1 METSPRELTV
11 RAVLTGIVL
20 GIVFGAA
27 NAYIGLKVGLTVSTS
42 VPVAVMT
49 VGAFSALGRGRSTI
63 LEANLSQTIGS
74 ASSSLASGLIFT
86 TPALFLWGRDPEL
99 LQLIVLGATG
109 GLLGVLI
116 MVPLRKALIVEAHD
130 ELPYPEGTACANVL
144 TAAESGGASARPV
157 FIGLGLGALFKGL
170 TSFGRLWPGEVSA
183 RLPRTE
189 AGLELSPALLGV
201 GYILG
206 PRIGALMVAGAAV
219 SWLVLIPAFSAYG
232 ETTLSPLFGTTPVGI
247 GQLEPYAIWTRYI
260 RYVGA
265 GAVALAGI
273 VTIVQTTPVM
283 WRSLRAGLA
292 ALAQKTSDDD
302 NSAPRTEREL
312 SMRIVVPLVGLTL
325 AVVAFTPQVLGIG
338 APLPFRIFGA
348 LAVGIF
354 AFLFVTVSSRIVG
367 LVGVSSNPTSGMTI
381 VTLLG
386 TSLIFYAFGWTDMV
400 GKTTALTIGTVVCV
414 AASMAGD
421 VSQDLKTGYLV
432 GATPR
437 TQQLGELIGI
447 LTAVTFVAGAIIL
460 LAKSNTF
467 GSRELPAPQGTLM
480 QTIVEGVLEA
490 KVPWGLVLLGAALAS
505 IAVVVRVPP
514 LAVAVGLYLPLAS
527 MTPIL
532 LGGIIAWA
540 VRANAPTKNGDSQ
553 EGRPAPD
560 DLGADA
566 GILAASGLVAGVGLL
581 GVALSL
587 YGFLAEQK
595 PPGFG
600 LALPSIVGLA
610 LFIGLGAYLYR
621 VGRTDQT

>member
-1 METSPRELTV
+1 
-11 RAVLTGIVL
+11 
-20 GIVFGAA
+20 
-27 NAYIGLKVGLTVSTS
+27 
-42 VPVAVMT
+42 MT
-49 VGAFSALGRGRSTI
+49 VGAFSFFGRDRSTI

-86 TPALFLWGRDPEL
+86 TPALFLWGQEPAL
-99 LQLIVLGATG
+99 LQLVVLGATG

-116 MVPLRKALIVEAHD
+116 MVPLRKALIVEAHQD
-130 ELPYPEGTACANVL
+130 LPYPEGTACANVL

-157 FIGLGLGALFKGL
+157 FVGLGLGALFKGL
-170 TSFGRLWPGEVSA
+170 TSFGRLWPSEVAA

-232 ETTLSPLFGTTPVGI
+232 QTTLSPLFGTPPVGI
-247 GQLEPYAIWTRYI
+247 DQLEPYAIWTRYI

-265 GAVALAGI
+265 GAVALAGF
-273 VTIVQTTPVM
+273 VTIIQTTPVM
-283 WRSLRAGLA
+283 WRSLRAGLT
-292 ALAQKTSDDD
+292 ALSQKRADDD
-302 NSAPRTEREL
+302 DAPRTEREL
-312 SMRIVVPLVGLTL
+312 SMRVVVPLVGLTL
-325 AVVAFTPQVLGIG
+325 AVVAFAPQVLGMG
-338 APLPFRIFGA
+338 APLSFRIFGA

-400 GKTTALTIGTVVCV
+400 GKTTVLTIGTVVCV

-437 TQQLGELIGI
+437 TQQLGELVGI

-490 KVPWGLVLLGAALAS
+490 KVPWGLVLLGAVLAS
-505 IAVVVRVPP
+505 IAVVARVPP

-532 LGGIIAWA
+532 LGGFISWA
-540 VRANAPTKNGDSQ
+540 VRKNAASKADRTSDDQP
-553 EGRPAPD
+553 RLD

-566 GILAASGLVAGVGLL
+566 GVLAASGLVAGVGLL

-587 YGFLAEQK
+587 YGFLAERK

-600 LALPSIVGLA
+600 LALPGIVGLV

-621 VGRTDQT
+621 VGRTGQT

>member
-1 METSPRELTV
+1 M
-11 RAVLTGIVL
+11 L
-20 GIVFGAA
+20 GILFGAA

-49 VGAFSALGRGRSTI
+49 VGVFRALSRSGSSI

-86 TPALFLWGRDPEL
+86 TPALFLWGADPAL
-99 LQLIVLGATG
+99 LQLVVLGGTG

-116 MVPLRKALIVEAHD
+116 MVPLRRALIVEAH
-130 ELPYPEGTACANVL
+130 ETLPYPEGTACANVL
-144 TAAESGGASARPV
+144 TAAEAGGASARPV
-157 FIGLGLGALFKGL
+157 FVGLGLGALFKGL
-170 TSFGRLWPGEVSA
+170 SSFGKLWPGEVAA
-183 RLPRTE
+183 RVGKAE

-219 SWLVLIPAFSAYG
+219 SWLILIPLFAAYG
-232 ETTLSPLFGTTPVGI
+232 ETSLSFLFGTTPEGI
-247 GQLEPYAIWTRYI
+247 SSLEPRTIWNRYI

-265 GAVALAGI
+265 GGVALAGI
-273 VTIVQTTPVM
+273 VTIIQTTPVM
-283 WRSLRAGLA
+283 WRSFKAGLK
-292 ALAQKTSDDD
+292 ALSE
-302 NSAPRTEREL
+302 RTAGPSEVDRTDREL
-312 SMRIVVPLVGLTL
+312 SMTIVVPLIGLTL
-325 AVVAFTPQVLGIG
+325 LVVAFTPQVLGIS
-338 APLPFRIFGA
+338 APLTFRLLGG

-386 TSLIFYAFGWTDMV
+386 TSLVFYALGWTDMV

-437 TQQLGELIGI
+437 NQQLGELLGI
-447 LTAVTFVAGAIIL
+447 ITAVTFVAGAIIL
-460 LAKSNTF
+460 LADQYTF

-480 QTIVEGVLEA
+480 QTIIEGVLEA
-490 KVPWGLVLLGAALAS
+490 RIPWGLVLLGAGLTLIPLALGM
-505 IAVVVRVPP
+505 PP

-527 MTPIL
+527 MAPVL
-532 LGGIIAWA
+532 FGGLIAA
-540 VRANAPTKNGDSQ
+540 IARPNTDDKNA
-553 EGRPAPD
+553 
-560 DLGADA
+560 DLGADS

-581 GVALSL
+581 GVGLSL
-587 YGFLAEQK
+587 YGFVIGAK
-595 PPGFG
+595 PPGWG
-600 LALPSIVGLA
+600 IELPGVFGLA
-610 LFIGLGAYLYR
+610 LFIGLAGYLYR
-621 VGRTDQT
+621 VGRTTRP

>member
-1 METSPRELTV
+1 M
-11 RAVLTGIVL
+11 L
-20 GIVFGAA
+20 GILFGAA

-49 VGAFSALGRGRSTI
+49 VGVFRAISRSGSSI

-86 TPALFLWGRDPEL
+86 TPALFLWGADPAL
-99 LQLIVLGATG
+99 LQLVVLGATG

-116 MVPLRKALIVEAHD
+116 MVPLRRALIVEAHD
-130 ELPYPEGTACANVL
+130 TLPYPEGTACANVL
-144 TAAESGGASARPV
+144 TAAEAGGASARPV
-157 FIGLGLGALFKGL
+157 FVGLGLGALFKGL
-170 TSFGRLWPGEVSA
+170 SSFAKLWPGEVAA
-183 RLPRTE
+183 RVGKAE

-219 SWLVLIPAFSAYG
+219 SWLVLIPLFSAYG
-232 ETTLSPLFGTTPVGI
+232 ETSLSFLFGAPPEGI
-247 GQLEPYAIWTRYI
+247 STLEPRTIWNRYI

-265 GAVALAGI
+265 GGVALAGI
-273 VTIVQTTPVM
+273 VTIIQTTPVM
-283 WRSLRAGLA
+283 WRSLKSGLRALSERA
-292 ALAQKTSDDD
+292 AGQTEIA
-302 NSAPRTEREL
+302 RTERDL
-312 SMRIVVPLVGLTL
+312 SMSVVIPLIGLTL
-325 AVVAFTPQVLGIG
+325 LVVAFTPQVLGIS
-338 APLPFRIFGA
+338 APLVFRLLGG

-386 TSLIFYAFGWTDMV
+386 TSAIFYALGWTDMV

-437 TQQLGELIGI
+437 TQQLGELLGI
-447 LTAVTFVAGAIIL
+447 ITAVTFVAGAIIL
-460 LAKSNTF
+460 LADQYTF

-480 QTIVEGVLEA
+480 QTIIEGVLEA
-490 KVPWGLVLLGAALAS
+490 RIPWGLVLLGAGLTV
-505 IAVVVRVPP
+505 IPLVLGLPP

-527 MTPIL
+527 MAPVL
-532 LGGIIAWA
+532 LGGLVAA
-540 VRANAPTKNGDSQ
+540 AA
-553 EGRPAPD
+553 RPPSAAEDPN
-560 DLGADA
+560 LGADA

-581 GVALSL
+581 GVGLSL
-587 YGFLAEQK
+587 YGFIVGAK
-595 PPGFG
+595 PPGWG
-600 LALPSIVGLA
+600 VELPGWVGLA

-621 VGRTDQT
+621 VGHSTRS